1 MLSKLFTFRIKG
13 VKYVPT
19 VKMGEYLIELI
30 YSDTMKYQ
38 VIIDSARTD
47 FGWKIIRDSIKEDI
61 KRHEKNM

>member
-1 MLSKLFTFRIKG
+1 MLSKLFTFRING

-19 VKMGEYLIELI
+19 VKMGEYLIDLI

-38 VIIDSARTD
+38 VIIDNARTD